1 MPANAAPVVINERR
15 LSEMLSTVVSDVVFG
30 EAAMLLFFVDTNGV
44 KRYFIALLVQEDVQ
58 LKHVTQRDTSTFIL
72 AASIAS
78 ALHVRSHVLQLL
90 HALLSIEMRK
100 IEKREKI
107 LNNAPTGHMELQNNR
122 PRK

>member
-15 LSEMLSTVVSDVVFG
+15 LSETLSTVV
-30 EAAMLLFFVDTNGV
+30 GV

-58 LKHVTQRDTSTFIL
+58 LKHVTQRDASTFIFV
-72 AASIAS
+72 ASIAS

-90 HALLSIEMRK
+90 HTLLSIEMRK
-100 IEKREKI
+100 IEKREKT